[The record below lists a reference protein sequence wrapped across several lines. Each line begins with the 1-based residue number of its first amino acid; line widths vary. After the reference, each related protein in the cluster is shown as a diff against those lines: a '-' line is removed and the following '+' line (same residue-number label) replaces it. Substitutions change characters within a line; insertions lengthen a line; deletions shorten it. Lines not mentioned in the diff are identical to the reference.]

1 MKPIAIGLG
10 CALLT
15 LTFLACNTDPNSVA
29 KSPAPTNSAGT
40 SAAAPNSELAAARV
54 IFEKNCAGCHGGTA
68 EGGTAKVNNKQIKV
82 PSLKSERAMKHDD
95 QRLTETITDGE
106 EEMPAFKDKLK
117 AREIAD
123 LVKLI
128 RKEFQG
134 K

>member
-1 MKPIAIGLG
+1 MKPIKIGLG
-10 CALLT
+10 CALLALT
-15 LTFLACNTDPNSVA
+15 LLACNNNAATKPVSNNPTATSSVA
-29 KSPAPTNSAGT
+29 
-40 SAAAPNSELAAARV
+40 PNAELASAR
-54 IFEKNCAGCHGGTA
+54 IHYEKNCAGCHGPTA
-68 EGGTAKVNNKQIKV
+68 EGGTAKVNDKKIKV

-95 QRLTETITDGE
+95 QRLTETIADGE

-117 AREIAD
+117 TQEIAD